1 MKTEGLGG
9 LEKENGMPEGSEA
22 GEAEGRPRGEAGWR
36 TEGCGM
42 EGCGMEDA
50 SGRDGGRRVGRG
62 GSSQQPTLPRG
73 SGTDTPEARQE
84 VILGTPLW
92 GHPLPSA
99 PRTPQGWPASGC
111 APPPQPYTGRP
122 WQNPEGDVLVSW
134 GVRAPSAPPPI
145 PNSIPSPQDHRVGK
159 LRHGQCGVVA
169 QGHPAQAAPWAHC
182 HARGGGLGTAG
193 MYRVGG
199 GNVPTA
205 TLPMCLSFPPQEP
218 SLEGE
223 GGSPKNSGL
232 RVWVRVGRGVSG
244 LPPSPP
250 PRTAEGGV
258 QVALYSPC
266 AWWEQGEPQNSPPR
280 YRGGCMSH
288 PGSSGEGQ
296 S

>member
-1 MKTEGLGG
+1 
-9 LEKENGMPEGSEA
+9 
-22 GEAEGRPRGEAGWR
+22 
-36 TEGCGM
+36 M

-182 HARGGGLGTAG
+182 HTPGGGGWGQPGCTG
-193 MYRVGG
+193 GGG

-244 LPPSPP
+244 FPPSPP
-250 PRTAEGGV
+250 P
-258 QVALYSPC
+258 QDS
-266 AWWEQGEPQNSPPR
+266 
-280 YRGGCMSH
+280 RGGGAGGLVQPLCLVGAGGA
-288 PGSSGEGQ
+288 PKQPPQVQGGGACPIQAAVEKGRAKGIPAPPTP
-296 S
+296 